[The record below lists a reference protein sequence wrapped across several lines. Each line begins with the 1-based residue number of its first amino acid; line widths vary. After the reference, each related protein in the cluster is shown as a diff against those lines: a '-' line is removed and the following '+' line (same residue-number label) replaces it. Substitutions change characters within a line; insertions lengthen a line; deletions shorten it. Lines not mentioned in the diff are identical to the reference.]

1 MIKFN
6 KSRNIR
12 RMVESVKD
20 PHELI
25 LSLVDFGS
33 IDADD
38 MLVACVS
45 EMSDAECKRV
55 LHQLDLVQEDD
66 TDDVEID
73 DVEIGDRDA
82 DVREL
87 GVQLIAHLVG
97 GLRALGDQLLRR
109 VLRADRLEHLV
120 RRRDDQVALVRQTRR
135 LVDGER
141 LFRLQAVV
149 DRQRRG
155 DGLDV
160 LRERLRAQLQLLDA
174 VVHGDDPLHER
185 QLDVQALGQG
195 AVLHLAHGQQD
206 TGGADGNGGHA
217 A

>member
-55 LHQLDLVQEDD
+55 LHQLDLVQDD
-66 TDDVEID
+66 AEID
-73 DVEIGDRDA
+73 DAELDDVATPDIDDAEIDDAEIDDAEIDDKDLDEDDDDDEDDKNDETEVE
-82 DVREL
+82 
-87 GVQLIAHLVG
+87 
-97 GLRALGDQLLRR
+97 
-109 VLRADRLEHLV
+109 LESRIRKLE
-120 RRRDDQVALVRQTRR
+120 RR
-135 LVDGER
+135 LY
-141 LFRLQAVV
+141 
-149 DRQRRG
+149 RRS
-155 DGLDV
+155 
-160 LRERLRAQLQLLDA
+160 
-174 VVHGDDPLHER
+174 
-185 QLDVQALGQG
+185 
-195 AVLHLAHGQQD
+195 
-206 TGGADGNGGHA
+206 
-217 A
+217 

>member
-55 LHQLDLVQEDD
+55 LHQLDLVPEDD
-66 TDDVEID
+66 AEIDDVEID
-73 DVEIGDRDA
+73 DTESDIDNDIEINDTEIDDKDLDEDDDDDDDDKNDDDKNDEAEVE
-82 DVREL
+82 
-87 GVQLIAHLVG
+87 
-97 GLRALGDQLLRR
+97 
-109 VLRADRLEHLV
+109 LESRIRKLE
-120 RRRDDQVALVRQTRR
+120 RR
-135 LVDGER
+135 LY
-141 LFRLQAVV
+141 
-149 DRQRRG
+149 RRG
-155 DGLDV
+155 
-160 LRERLRAQLQLLDA
+160 
-174 VVHGDDPLHER
+174 
-185 QLDVQALGQG
+185 
-195 AVLHLAHGQQD
+195 
-206 TGGADGNGGHA
+206 
-217 A
+217 

>member
-66 TDDVEID
+66 TEIDDVEID
-73 DVEIGDRDA
+73 DTESDIDNDIEIDDVEIDDK
-82 DVREL
+82 DIDDDDDDDDKNDETEVEL
-87 GVQLIAHLVG
+87 ESRI
-97 GLRALGDQLLRR
+97 RK
-109 VLRADRLEHLV
+109 LE
-120 RRRDDQVALVRQTRR
+120 RR
-135 LVDGER
+135 LY
-141 LFRLQAVV
+141 
-149 DRQRRG
+149 RRG
-155 DGLDV
+155 
-160 LRERLRAQLQLLDA
+160 
-174 VVHGDDPLHER
+174 
-185 QLDVQALGQG
+185 
-195 AVLHLAHGQQD
+195 
-206 TGGADGNGGHA
+206 
-217 A
+217 

>member
-55 LHQLDLVQEDD
+55 LHQLDLVPEDD
-66 TDDVEID
+66 AEIDDVEID
-73 DVEIGDRDA
+73 DTESDIDNDIEIDDVEIDDKDLDEDDDVDDDEDDDDDEGDD
-82 DVREL
+82 DKNDETEVEL
-87 GVQLIAHLVG
+87 ESRI
-97 GLRALGDQLLRR
+97 RK
-109 VLRADRLEHLV
+109 LE
-120 RRRDDQVALVRQTRR
+120 RR
-135 LVDGER
+135 LY
-141 LFRLQAVV
+141 
-149 DRQRRG
+149 RRG
-155 DGLDV
+155 
-160 LRERLRAQLQLLDA
+160 
-174 VVHGDDPLHER
+174 
-185 QLDVQALGQG
+185 
-195 AVLHLAHGQQD
+195 
-206 TGGADGNGGHA
+206 
-217 A
+217 

>member
-55 LHQLDLVQEDD
+55 LHQLDLVPEDD
-66 TDDVEID
+66 AEIDDVEID
-73 DVEIGDRDA
+73 DTESDIDNDIEIDDVEINDKDI
-82 DVREL
+82 DEDDKDIDDDEDDDKNDETEVEL
-87 GVQLIAHLVG
+87 ESRI
-97 GLRALGDQLLRR
+97 RK
-109 VLRADRLEHLV
+109 LE
-120 RRRDDQVALVRQTRR
+120 RR
-135 LVDGER
+135 LY
-141 LFRLQAVV
+141 
-149 DRQRRG
+149 RRG
-155 DGLDV
+155 
-160 LRERLRAQLQLLDA
+160 
-174 VVHGDDPLHER
+174 
-185 QLDVQALGQG
+185 
-195 AVLHLAHGQQD
+195 
-206 TGGADGNGGHA
+206 
-217 A
+217 

>member
-55 LHQLDLVQEDD
+55 LHQLDLVPEDD
-66 TDDVEID
+66 AEIDDTEIDDVATPDIDDVEID
-73 DVEIGDRDA
+73 GAEIDDKDLDEDDDDDDDKNDDDKNDEAEVE
-82 DVREL
+82 
-87 GVQLIAHLVG
+87 
-97 GLRALGDQLLRR
+97 
-109 VLRADRLEHLV
+109 LESRIRKLE
-120 RRRDDQVALVRQTRR
+120 RR
-135 LVDGER
+135 LY
-141 LFRLQAVV
+141 
-149 DRQRRG
+149 RRG
-155 DGLDV
+155 
-160 LRERLRAQLQLLDA
+160 
-174 VVHGDDPLHER
+174 
-185 QLDVQALGQG
+185 
-195 AVLHLAHGQQD
+195 
-206 TGGADGNGGHA
+206 
-217 A
+217 

>member
-12 RMVESVKD
+12 RIVESVKD

-66 TDDVEID
+66 TDDIEIDDAEIDDTESAIDNDIEID
-73 DVEIGDRDA
+73 DVEIDDK
-82 DVREL
+82 DLDEDDIEKEDDDKNDETEVEL
-87 GVQLIAHLVG
+87 ESRI
-97 GLRALGDQLLRR
+97 RK
-109 VLRADRLEHLV
+109 LE
-120 RRRDDQVALVRQTRR
+120 RR
-135 LVDGER
+135 LY
-141 LFRLQAVV
+141 
-149 DRQRRG
+149 RRG
-155 DGLDV
+155 
-160 LRERLRAQLQLLDA
+160 
-174 VVHGDDPLHER
+174 
-185 QLDVQALGQG
+185 
-195 AVLHLAHGQQD
+195 
-206 TGGADGNGGHA
+206 
-217 A
+217 

>member
-73 DVEIGDRDA
+73 DVEIDDTESNIDNDIEIDDVEIDDKDIDDEDEDA
-82 DVREL
+82 DDDEDDDGDDDKNDETEVEL
-87 GVQLIAHLVG
+87 ESRI
-97 GLRALGDQLLRR
+97 RK
-109 VLRADRLEHLV
+109 LE
-120 RRRDDQVALVRQTRR
+120 RR
-135 LVDGER
+135 LY
-141 LFRLQAVV
+141 
-149 DRQRRG
+149 RRG
-155 DGLDV
+155 
-160 LRERLRAQLQLLDA
+160 
-174 VVHGDDPLHER
+174 
-185 QLDVQALGQG
+185 
-195 AVLHLAHGQQD
+195 
-206 TGGADGNGGHA
+206 
-217 A
+217 

>member
-6 KSRNIR
+6 NSRNIR

-66 TDDVEID
+66 AEIDDTELDDVVTPDIDDVEID
-73 DVEIGDRDA
+73 DAEIDDKDLDEDDDEIDDKDLDDEDDDKNDDDKNDETEVE
-82 DVREL
+82 
-87 GVQLIAHLVG
+87 
-97 GLRALGDQLLRR
+97 
-109 VLRADRLEHLV
+109 LESRIRKLE
-120 RRRDDQVALVRQTRR
+120 RR
-135 LVDGER
+135 LY
-141 LFRLQAVV
+141 
-149 DRQRRG
+149 RRG
-155 DGLDV
+155 
-160 LRERLRAQLQLLDA
+160 
-174 VVHGDDPLHER
+174 
-185 QLDVQALGQG
+185 
-195 AVLHLAHGQQD
+195 
-206 TGGADGNGGHA
+206 
-217 A
+217 

>member
-55 LHQLDLVQEDD
+55 LHQLDLVPEDD
-66 TDDVEID
+66 AEIDDVEID
-73 DVEIGDRDA
+73 DTESDIDNDIEIDDVEIDDK
-82 DVREL
+82 DIDDDEDDDKDDDKNDETEVEL
-87 GVQLIAHLVG
+87 ESRI
-97 GLRALGDQLLRR
+97 RK
-109 VLRADRLEHLV
+109 LE
-120 RRRDDQVALVRQTRR
+120 RR
-135 LVDGER
+135 LY
-141 LFRLQAVV
+141 
-149 DRQRRG
+149 RRG
-155 DGLDV
+155 
-160 LRERLRAQLQLLDA
+160 
-174 VVHGDDPLHER
+174 
-185 QLDVQALGQG
+185 
-195 AVLHLAHGQQD
+195 
-206 TGGADGNGGHA
+206 
-217 A
+217 

>member
-66 TDDVEID
+66 TEIDDVEID
-73 DVEIGDRDA
+73 DTESDIDNDIEIDDVEINDKDI
-82 DVREL
+82 DEDDKDIDDDEDDDKNDETEVEL
-87 GVQLIAHLVG
+87 ESRI
-97 GLRALGDQLLRR
+97 RK
-109 VLRADRLEHLV
+109 LE
-120 RRRDDQVALVRQTRR
+120 RR
-135 LVDGER
+135 LY
-141 LFRLQAVV
+141 
-149 DRQRRG
+149 RRG
-155 DGLDV
+155 
-160 LRERLRAQLQLLDA
+160 
-174 VVHGDDPLHER
+174 
-185 QLDVQALGQG
+185 
-195 AVLHLAHGQQD
+195 
-206 TGGADGNGGHA
+206 
-217 A
+217 

>member
-66 TDDVEID
+66 AEIDDTELDDVVTPDIDVEID
-73 DVEIGDRDA
+73 DAEIDDKDIDVEIDDKNI
-82 DVREL
+82 DDDEDDDDKKDETEVEL
-87 GVQLIAHLVG
+87 ESRI
-97 GLRALGDQLLRR
+97 RK
-109 VLRADRLEHLV
+109 LE
-120 RRRDDQVALVRQTRR
+120 RR
-135 LVDGER
+135 LY
-141 LFRLQAVV
+141 
-149 DRQRRG
+149 RRS
-155 DGLDV
+155 
-160 LRERLRAQLQLLDA
+160 
-174 VVHGDDPLHER
+174 
-185 QLDVQALGQG
+185 
-195 AVLHLAHGQQD
+195 
-206 TGGADGNGGHA
+206 
-217 A
+217 

>member
-6 KSRNIR
+6 KSRNVR

-66 TDDVEID
+66 AEIDDTELDDVTPDIDDVEID
-73 DVEIGDRDA
+73 DVEIDDA
-82 DVREL
+82 EIDDKDLDEDDDDDDDDDDDKNDETEVEL
-87 GVQLIAHLVG
+87 ESRI
-97 GLRALGDQLLRR
+97 RK
-109 VLRADRLEHLV
+109 LE
-120 RRRDDQVALVRQTRR
+120 RR
-135 LVDGER
+135 LY
-141 LFRLQAVV
+141 
-149 DRQRRG
+149 RRG
-155 DGLDV
+155 
-160 LRERLRAQLQLLDA
+160 
-174 VVHGDDPLHER
+174 
-185 QLDVQALGQG
+185 
-195 AVLHLAHGQQD
+195 
-206 TGGADGNGGHA
+206 
-217 A
+217 

>member
-6 KSRNIR
+6 KSRSIR
-12 RMVESVKD
+12 RMVESIKD

-73 DVEIGDRDA
+73 DVEIDDTESDIDNDIEIDDVEIDDKDIDDEDEDA
-82 DVREL
+82 DDDEDDDGDDDKNDETEVEL
-87 GVQLIAHLVG
+87 ESRI
-97 GLRALGDQLLRR
+97 RK
-109 VLRADRLEHLV
+109 LE
-120 RRRDDQVALVRQTRR
+120 RR
-135 LVDGER
+135 LY
-141 LFRLQAVV
+141 
-149 DRQRRG
+149 RRG
-155 DGLDV
+155 
-160 LRERLRAQLQLLDA
+160 
-174 VVHGDDPLHER
+174 
-185 QLDVQALGQG
+185 
-195 AVLHLAHGQQD
+195 
-206 TGGADGNGGHA
+206 
-217 A
+217 

>member
-12 RMVESVKD
+12 RMIESVKD

-66 TDDVEID
+66 TEIDDVEID
-73 DVEIGDRDA
+73 DTESDIDNDIEIDDVEIDDKDIDDEDENDDDDA
-82 DVREL
+82 KNDETEVEL
-87 GVQLIAHLVG
+87 ESRI
-97 GLRALGDQLLRR
+97 RK
-109 VLRADRLEHLV
+109 LE
-120 RRRDDQVALVRQTRR
+120 RR
-135 LVDGER
+135 LY
-141 LFRLQAVV
+141 
-149 DRQRRG
+149 RRG
-155 DGLDV
+155 
-160 LRERLRAQLQLLDA
+160 
-174 VVHGDDPLHER
+174 
-185 QLDVQALGQG
+185 
-195 AVLHLAHGQQD
+195 
-206 TGGADGNGGHA
+206 
-217 A
+217 

>member
-55 LHQLDLVQEDD
+55 LHQLDLVPEDD
-66 TDDVEID
+66 DGIDDAELDDVDVTPDIDDAEIDNVEID
-73 DVEIGDRDA
+73 DVEIDDKN
-82 DVREL
+82 DKNDDDDEDDDDKNDDTEVEL
-87 GVQLIAHLVG
+87 ESRI
-97 GLRALGDQLLRR
+97 RK
-109 VLRADRLEHLV
+109 LE
-120 RRRDDQVALVRQTRR
+120 RR
-135 LVDGER
+135 LY
-141 LFRLQAVV
+141 
-149 DRQRRG
+149 RRS
-155 DGLDV
+155 
-160 LRERLRAQLQLLDA
+160 
-174 VVHGDDPLHER
+174 
-185 QLDVQALGQG
+185 
-195 AVLHLAHGQQD
+195 
-206 TGGADGNGGHA
+206 
-217 A
+217 